1 MNRRTELIAL
11 LVCVALV
18 VVSFVGCLAFLYR
31 RGALNSP
38 EAWLC
43 AILGFGVAFCT
54 RLPR

>member
-31 RGALNSP
+31 RGGP
-38 EAWLC
+38 
-43 AILGFGVAFCT
+43 
-54 RLPR
+54 